1 MNAIRNHICTQP
13 ASILRS
19 TLALAVLAL
28 LAVAPPA
35 LAAGRN
41 PNPGIPPVHSSAFGK
56 TLAEWSAVWW
66 KVGIETPVD
75 GSPFVVGGIFPIS
88 ASVSG
93 LVAAIGSGEFEFTLP
108 AGKALFVAGIT
119 FECSSLEPPDT
130 GFHGDT
136 EAEQAACAKF
146 WTDHV
151 QAISIEVDGKL
162 VQDVASYRVVSPQFS
177 FTAPDPNFLGVP
189 GGGAGTA
196 VADGYNVLLAPMSKG
211 EHTIL
216 IRGHLHFS
224 TAEGDPFDAELDVD
238 NLFHI
243 TVE

>member
-1 MNAIRNHICTQP
+1 MQP
-13 ASILRS
+13 ACVLRF

-28 LAVAPPA
+28 LAVTSPA

-56 TLAEWSAVWW
+56 TFAEWSAVWW
-66 KVGIETPVD
+66 KVGIETPLD
-75 GSPFVVGGIFPIS
+75 GSPFVDGGIFPLS
-88 ASVSG
+88 GSVSG
-93 LVAAIGSGEFEFTLP
+93 LAAPIGIGNGPFEFTLP
-108 AGKALFVAGIT
+108 VGKKLFVAGIT
-119 FECSSLEPPDT
+119 LECSSLESPES

-136 EAEQAACAKF
+136 EAEQAECAKF
-146 WTDHV
+146 WADHI
-151 QAISIEVDGKL
+151 QDMSIKVDGKQ
-162 VQDVASYRVVSPQFS
+162 VQDIASYRVVSPQFS

-196 VADGYNVLLAPMSKG
+196 VADGYYVLLAPMSKG
-211 EHTIL
+211 EHSIL

-224 TAEGDPFDAELDVD
+224 TAEGDPFDADLDVD